1 MDEGERQASISLG
14 KHDNEQLKVSKQGS
28 LVTVSVSPIKR
39 WFLRF
44 FNYTAS
50 PLVITLPSD
59 NLGRLEA
66 TSTSGGDITL
76 MHPPM
81 KTNLTKV
88 SGVSGEVDFLTIWA
102 SDNLELRTI
111 SGDISGKEASSDG
124 DVTLSSTSG
133 TVEVQQ
139 ISAAKTTLK
148 TVSSRIE
155 GEVRLPE
162 GSSVEAKTTSGAI
175 ELNLRSSENLKV
187 TASTVSGSIEFND
200 ERKTGNEASLQ
211 TGEASNLVRL
221 SSVSG
226 GEIDLL
232 Y

>member
-1 MDEGERQASISLG
+1 
-14 KHDNEQLKVSKQGS
+14 
-28 LVTVSVSPIKR
+28 
-39 WFLRF
+39 
-44 FNYTAS
+44 
-50 PLVITLPSD
+50 
-59 NLGRLEA
+59 
-66 TSTSGGDITL
+66 
-76 MHPPM
+76 MHPM
-81 KTNLTKV
+81 ITNSTKV
-88 SGVSGEVDFLTIWA
+88 SGVSGEIDFLTLRA
-102 SDNLELRTI
+102 SDNLELRTV

-139 ISAAKTTLK
+139 ISGAKTTLK
-148 TVSSRIE
+148 TESSKIE

-162 GSSVEAKTTSGAI
+162 GGSVEAKTTSGEM

-200 ERKTGNEASLQ
+200 ERQTGNEASLQ
-211 TGEASNLVRL
+211 TGEASNHVRL

-226 GEIDLL
+226 EIDLS